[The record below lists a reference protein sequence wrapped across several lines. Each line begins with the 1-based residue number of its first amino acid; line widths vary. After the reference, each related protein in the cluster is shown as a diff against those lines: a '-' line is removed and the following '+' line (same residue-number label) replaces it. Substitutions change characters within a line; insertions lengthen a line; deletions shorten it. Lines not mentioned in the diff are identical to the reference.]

1 MRNGKNVFTIESAQ
15 EEAEQIE
22 ANTKTFRLVFFLI
35 SIISLLVAG
44 IVIINIMFATIQ
56 ERTREIGIRLAVGAR
71 RFDIFIQFLV
81 QTLIVT
87 FLGGLLGVAV
97 GFSLLNIVSKYL
109 EFQLIAYPG
118 MVFAALAVS
127 VGVGFVSGI
136 IPAIKAANL
145 DPVTAL
151 RYAQDRVL
159 NQSAS
164 LTFITLLGFIPF
176 LIFLFFLIPELPF
189 ASGESLENFLIS
201 VFVPT
206 SAQQIGDYITQIT
219 TQKIPF
225 NLFSFLLL
233 IFTIL
238 GATSQKDKKF
248 FGRLL
253 YFLGMCLGGVMLLII
268 LLSSSSVPFLI
279 KFIRAP
285 FLQSIITYFSPFLI
299 IFVVFSL
306 GFFFIPS
313 VKIRNISVLIGAGT
327 AALIWLL
334 FKNGFDWY
342 INNLT
347 NMEVIFGV
355 VSFIP
360 IFLFWIYANWVIILS
375 GVVLVAI
382 LDGRIEFNEVPSH
395 PRQKIRIIIEKE
407 IDRDNIEMITE
418 FETNPQDLKK
428 ALNIFVDEEK
438 K

>member
-1 MRNGKNVFTIESAQ
+1 MNKGDK
-15 EEAEQIE
+15 
-22 ANTKTFRLVFFLI
+22 
-35 SIISLLVAG
+35 
-44 IVIINIMFATIQ
+44 IMFN
-56 ERTREIGIRLAVGAR
+56 
-71 RFDIFIQFLV
+71 FI
-81 QTLIVT
+81 
-87 FLGGLLGVAV
+87 
-97 GFSLLNIVSKYL
+97 SYL
-109 EFQLIAYPG
+109 KMFG
-118 MVFAALAVS
+118 KKF
-127 VGVGFVSGI
+127 
-136 IPAIKAANL
+136 
-145 DPVTAL
+145 T
-151 RYAQDRVL
+151 QDRVL

-233 IFTIL
+233 IFTSYSLFRIINDTFDTIL

>member
-1 MRNGKNVFTIESAQ
+1 
-15 EEAEQIE
+15 
-22 ANTKTFRLVFFLI
+22 
-35 SIISLLVAG
+35 
-44 IVIINIMFATIQ
+44 
-56 ERTREIGIRLAVGAR
+56 
-71 RFDIFIQFLV
+71 
-81 QTLIVT
+81 
-87 FLGGLLGVAV
+87 
-97 GFSLLNIVSKYL
+97 
-109 EFQLIAYPG
+109 
-118 MVFAALAVS
+118 
-127 VGVGFVSGI
+127 
-136 IPAIKAANL
+136 
-145 DPVTAL
+145 
-151 RYAQDRVL
+151 
-159 NQSAS
+159 
-164 LTFITLLGFIPF
+164 
-176 LIFLFFLIPELPF
+176 
-189 ASGESLENFLIS
+189 
-201 VFVPT
+201 
-206 SAQQIGDYITQIT
+206 
-219 TQKIPF
+219 
-225 NLFSFLLL
+225 
-233 IFTIL
+233 
-238 GATSQKDKKF
+238 
-248 FGRLL
+248 
-253 YFLGMCLGGVMLLII
+253 MLLII